1 MKYSSKI
8 EVYKTK
14 QLGFTLKLARYPK
27 KKNVYRDVYNL
38 QAPFR
43 KFEVVTLHL
52 NHFDPYYRGRRQVN
66 SDPLNK
72 ENITS
77 LELHVYGGVYLP
89 VKQSGTASLE
99 VDWIKAIWYLL
110 LPQYKMWC

>member
-8 EVYKTK
+8 
-14 QLGFTLKLARYPK
+14 GHLKIRFYSRHFDPK
-27 KKNVYRDVYNL
+27 IKELLNRDVCYL

-43 KFEVVTLHL
+43 KFEVMTLHL

-110 LPQYKMWC
+110 LSQ

>member
-1 MKYSSKI
+1 M
-8 EVYKTK
+8 
-14 QLGFTLKLARYPK
+14 F
-27 KKNVYRDVYNL
+27 YRDAYNL

-99 VDWIKAIWYLL
+99 VDWIKAIWYPL